1 MRDIDFIL
9 VNGCS
14 FTEGGGMDN
23 PSFMRELGY
32 EVEGEE
38 LQYEL
43 RNKLRWSNLLSEHY
57 GCDSNNLAISGQS
70 NDFIRRSTI
79 NYVELNKIKLSGY
92 KNKIAIIQASFNHRF
107 NLEHID
113 HPNQPFAFNPHE
125 IPPFSTEETRKEL
138 GKWYELYLKHIFD
151 HKIFNEYFY
160 LETQSLFAYLRQ
172 HGFTPYIIF
181 YDSEYNDILNKFN
194 ESIIFSGD
202 EHLGGF
208 IYNNK
213 QRFCDVIEW
222 TKDSHFTP
230 KGNELISKELIKHLD
245 KSK

>member
-23 PSFMRELGY
+23 PDFMRELGY

-57 GCDSNNLAISGQS
+57 GCDSTNLAISGQS

-79 NYVELNKIKLSGY
+79 NYVELNKVKLSGY

-125 IPPFSTEETRKEL
+125 IPSFGTKEFRNEL
-138 GKWYELYLKHIFD
+138 ATWYSLYLKNIFD
-151 HKIFNEYFY
+151 HEKYNNYFY
-160 LETQSLFAYLRQ
+160 LYLADLALFHQ
-172 HGFTPYIIF
+172 HVDAQKSYTV
-181 YDSEYNDILNKFN
+181 EYFQKYCLHAAF
-194 ESIIFSGD
+194 
-202 EHLGGF
+202 
-208 IYNNK
+208 
-213 QRFCDVIEW
+213 Q
-222 TKDSHFTP
+222 
-230 KGNELISKELIKHLD
+230 LISYQHRNDQI
-245 KSK
+245 